1 MPNRNFKFSNNWIK
15 HCSSSSKSKMVKWQ
29 AQNCNLIYR
38 FIENVYHLG
47 NIFIY
52 TFVQFKGLNNI
63 EPNHV
68 SSQAM
73 LGKLFWSWNVSSLKA
88 LCFIGI
94 NIHVILADSLISFV
108 KIACICTIC
117 QSLIFTANHL
127 YNFNEWLGLE
137 FFVSYWLVE
146 CPPLLFLCLLLIW
159 VSIHCVEYNL
169 HSNYQRGLL
178 TNEWLVLL
186 LCSQLKLSHPEHVLV
201 KRVSSAE
208 ESFDRA
214 LQSFSS
220 WVSMIEFLSRV
231 EWCEIFPCNF
241 YTLSWL
247 LYWFRIL
254 EHNQLGNVS

>member
-1 MPNRNFKFSNNWIK
+1 MIVI
-15 HCSSSSKSKMVKWQ
+15 SKVNINYINMRDKPRTVIW
-29 AQNCNLIYR
+29 
-38 FIENVYHLG
+38 FIENVYHVG
-47 NIFIY
+47 NICIY

-159 VSIHCVEYNL
+159 VSIHCVQYNF
-169 HSNYQRGLL
+169 HSYYQR
-178 TNEWLVLL
+178 T
-186 LCSQLKLSHPEHVLV
+186 
-201 KRVSSAE
+201 
-208 ESFDRA
+208 FDQWMTCIIA
-214 LQSFSS
+214 LQPAENFSS
-220 WVSMIEFLSRV
+220 RACIGQTG
-231 EWCEIFPCNF
+231 II
-241 YTLSWL
+241 SWRKF
-247 LYWFRIL
+247 W
-254 EHNQLGNVS
+254 

>member
-1 MPNRNFKFSNNWIK
+1 MIVI
-15 HCSSSSKSKMVKWQ
+15 SKVNINYINMRDKPRTVIW
-29 AQNCNLIYR
+29 
-38 FIENVYHLG
+38 FIENVYHVG
-47 NIFIY
+47 NICIY

-108 KIACICTIC
+108 KIAWICTIC

-159 VSIHCVEYNL
+159 VSIHCVQYNF
-169 HSNYQRGLL
+169 HSYYQR
-178 TNEWLVLL
+178 T
-186 LCSQLKLSHPEHVLV
+186 
-201 KRVSSAE
+201 
-208 ESFDRA
+208 FDQWMTCIIA
-214 LQSFSS
+214 LQPAETFSPRACIGQTGIIS
-220 WVSMIEFLSRV
+220 WRKF
-231 EWCEIFPCNF
+231 W
-241 YTLSWL
+241 
-247 LYWFRIL
+247 
-254 EHNQLGNVS
+254 